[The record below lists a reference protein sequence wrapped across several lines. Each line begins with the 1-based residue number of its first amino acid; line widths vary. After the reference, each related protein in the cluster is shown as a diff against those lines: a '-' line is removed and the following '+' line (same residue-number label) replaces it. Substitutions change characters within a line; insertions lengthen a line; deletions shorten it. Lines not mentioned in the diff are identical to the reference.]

1 MSHNREQSE
10 RFCTAGRA
18 VPGTQF
24 AEYISTGQMIHP
36 KEDSYEPQTPAL
48 NIHHHRSHPG
58 RRAGRSAGISE
69 GQAEGRKRFES
80 SNYHLGS
87 RGSLTSGIGP
97 RALPL
102 PKPGQRDSKPG
113 VAWKTAGGTVKEIR
127 GETYTVED
135 YDGRQMTVHFGQGT
149 KHLRGDKKVG
159 DHIRAEITHG
169 GFANSIQ

>member
-1 MSHNREQSE
+1 MNPRLRPSTFTIIAATLVVALVAAPASAKDKQKAGKDSNHRTTTSAAAAASHLAS
-10 RFCTAGRA
+10 
-18 VPGTQF
+18 VP
-24 AEYISTGQMIHP
+24 EHS
-36 KEDSYEPQTPAL
+36 
-48 NIHHHRSHPG
+48 
-58 RRAGRSAGISE
+58 
-69 GQAEGRKRFES
+69 
-80 SNYHLGS
+80 
-87 RGSLTSGIGP
+87 
-97 RALPL
+97 PL

-113 VAWKTAGGTVKEIR
+113 VAWKTVGGTVKEIR